1 MKKIFILFAAVF
13 AFGCNNAAPVATQN
27 TNTNAPTSERSG
39 NIESVAAHTTENDN
53 PTLAKVSGTPG
64 NSPVGDPIDVTEF
77 NEAIK
82 TATKKEAAKPKDQ
95 QAKKDL
101 GAAFFARGFALTEAR
116 QYPAALGDYRRT
128 LKYDPD
134 NAEAKKWIAQIESIY
149 TMLKKEAPKEGEEP
163 EPLPFKKQ

>member
-1 MKKIFILFAAVF
+1 MNKFFIISAAVF

-27 TNTNAPTSERSG
+27 SNTNAPAAERSG
-39 NIESVAAHTTENDN
+39 NLESVAAHTTENEN
-53 PTLAKVSGTPG
+53 PTLAKTSGTPS
-64 NSPVGDPIDVTEF
+64 NSPVGDPIDVSEF

-82 TATKKEAAKPKDQ
+82 TATKKEAAKPKDP

-116 QYPAALGDYRRT
+116 QYPAALGDYRRV

-134 NAEAKKWIAQIESIY
+134 NEEAKKWIAQIESIY